1 MAVSNDKIGREIKY
15 SVFFFLFSQESK
27 MSIEA
32 MDKKLAK
39 KLWEKSEVMVGLR
52 TEDIRF

>member
-1 MAVSNDKIGREIKY
+1 VAVSNDKIGREIKY